1 MRKPPSRAARDD
13 CPEPIP
19 SPSRDTAG
27 TPGDRDPEQAEG
39 MNATLVVLTNRR
51 PFRSA
56 LGERLETR
64 SRGGG
69 SRCPSRRRETMRRGG
84 IPQWRVSTHR
94 VGRPGPSGRCAPCV
108 SLRSSAPTVAHSAED
123 LAIYADTTP
132 AALTLVLEPL
142 CEGDLRILRPVP
154 PARPITPTVLGMRS
168 STTPWRA
175 PCSIGE
181 PATNKGS
188 AKRRRNPS
196 SPRRERRSEGSDA
209 TASRSRS
216 WHVPALER

>member
-1 MRKPPSRAARDD
+1 
-13 CPEPIP
+13 
-19 SPSRDTAG
+19 
-27 TPGDRDPEQAEG
+27 

-69 SRCPSRRRETMRRGG
+69 LAARPVDAKRCGAAASRSG
-84 IPQWRVSTHR
+84 
-94 VGRPGPSGRCAPCV
+94 GRPGPSGRCAPCV